1 RRHTRFSRDWS
12 SDVCSSDLHGGR
24 SHVQLRGS
32 GARMMGA
39 VLPSRLEP
47 VRKDLA
53 MDQGPEIREQFIHAM
68 SGVFSS
74 VSIVATGRGSNRLAV
89 TASAVSSVSADP
101 PMLLVCLQRRSPVCS
116 AITMNG
122 HFSLNILAEDQ
133 EEQSQI
139 FSGRC
144 PAHLAYKFNDRDW
157 EQVPPGLPVLK
168 GSVANFVCRLHQ
180 FI

>member
-53 MDQGPEIREQFIHAM
+53 MDLGPEIREQFIHAM

-74 VSIVATGRGSNRLAV
+74 VSIVATGRGSR
-89 TASAVSSVSADP
+89 SEE
-101 PMLLVCLQRRSPVCS
+101 RRVGKEWRP
-116 AITMNG
+116 
-122 HFSLNILAEDQ
+122 
-133 EEQSQI
+133 
-139 FSGRC
+139 
-144 PAHLAYKFNDRDW
+144 W
-157 EQVPPGLPVLK
+157 GLTH
-168 GSVANFVCRLHQ
+168 S
-180 FI
+180 